1 MSHFRAFVANQVWS
15 RIRNYFG
22 VFCPDFYSD
31 IEDFTQILCRYLPK
45 KLAAKTSASG
55 AAPSSELEVVSFP
68 ELLIK
73 FKSTVFLYHIKQKT
87 LKCQKI

>member
-1 MSHFRAFVANQVWS
+1 MIVTVKSNHLNF
-15 RIRNYFG
+15 
-22 VFCPDFYSD
+22 P
-31 IEDFTQILCRYLPK
+31 
-45 KLAAKTSASG
+45 SG